1 MANRLSIILETIEQI
16 VAEEVLTGKAA
27 MKKAAEAKGRK
38 GKGKLPSKGKIKR
51 LEAKAAERKE
61 IEELEKAD

>member
-27 MKKAAEAKGRK
+27 IMKAAEARGRK
-38 GKGKLPSKGKIKR
+38 GKGKLPSKGKMKR
-51 LEAKAAERKE
+51 MKAKAAQEDE
-61 IEELEKAD
+61 IKELEKAN